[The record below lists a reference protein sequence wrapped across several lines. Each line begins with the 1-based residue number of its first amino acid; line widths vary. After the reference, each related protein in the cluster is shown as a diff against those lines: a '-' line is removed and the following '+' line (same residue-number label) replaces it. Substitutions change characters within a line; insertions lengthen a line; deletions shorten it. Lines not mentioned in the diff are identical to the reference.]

1 MMFSKIKADVL
12 KDIVPSDKE
21 RKEIASLT
29 NTIVSHLTEKI
40 SKTNLN
46 ARVEVVGSIA
56 KDTWISRDRD
66 LDIFIVFDKST
77 PLEELKK
84 MGLALGKIELE
95 GFTSE
100 TAYANHPYTINRFK
114 EFKIDVVP
122 CYDSLEI
129 ITAVDRTPHHTRFV
143 KENVGDLRN
152 DVRLLKQ
159 FMKGVGVYSSE
170 QKIQGFAGYLCEL
183 LIIHY
188 KSFENVLKNA
198 SEWQYGEYIDIKNSG
213 KKVSFKDPLV
223 VIDPVDSKR
232 NVASA
237 LSLERLCE
245 FIHYSRLFLESPSID
260 YFKKKKK
267 LFVKRYPNSE
277 VYAVVFQGELLDD
290 IIFSQLRK
298 SAKYMFSIFEK
309 NDFKPLSYGLFKKGE
324 ESGIVFEI
332 ERYELSKMVKH
343 LGPKIFDHSHWESF
357 VKKYE
362 KTFIEED
369 KVYTL
374 RERALPTPHDVIL
387 SVMSGKE
394 GLGKNL
400 KTLPYRIIKDDEAL
414 SFLADKEFDIYI

>member
-12 KDIVPSDKE
+12 KGIVPSDKE

-29 NTIVSHLTEKI
+29 NTIVQHLTEKI
-40 SKTNLN
+40 SKTELK
-46 ARVEVVGSIA
+46 AKVEVVGSIA

-66 LDIFIVFDKST
+66 LDIFIVFDTST

-84 MGLALGKIELE
+84 MGLALGKIDLD

-100 TAYANHPYTINRFK
+100 TAYANHPYTINKFK

-143 KENVGDLRN
+143 KENIGELRN

-170 QKIQGFAGYLCEL
+170 QKVQGFAGYLCEL

-188 KSFENVLKNA
+188 KSFDNVLNGA
-198 SEWQYGEYIDIKNSG
+198 ANWEYGEYIDIK
-213 KKVSFKDPLV
+213 KKENKSDFKDPLI
-223 VIDPVDSKR
+223 VIDPVDPKR

-237 LSLERLCE
+237 LSLDRLSE
-245 FIHYSRLFLESPSID
+245 FIHYSRLFLESPSVE

-267 LFVKRYPNSE
+267 PFVKRFPESE
-277 VYAVVFQGELLDD
+277 VYMIIFQGELLDD
-290 IIFSQLRK
+290 LIYPQLRK
-298 SAKYMFSIFEK
+298 SAKYISTILEK

-324 ESGIVFEI
+324 FSGIVFEVEKYI
-332 ERYELSKMVKH
+332 LSPVVKH
-343 LGPKIFDHSHWESF
+343 YGPNVFDRAHYGSF
-357 VKKYE
+357 VSKYKE
-362 KTFIEED
+362 TFIEGG
-369 KVYTL
+369 KVYSL
-374 RERALPTPHDVIL
+374 RSRQFSSPLVVFLNIL
-387 SVMSGKE
+387 NEKE
-394 GLGKNL
+394 GIGKNMKSMPFKIL
-400 KTLPYRIIKDDEAL
+400 KDDRAL
-414 SFLADKEFDIYI
+414 SFLSSEELDIYV

>member
-84 MGLALGKIELE
+84 MGLALGKIELM

-223 VIDPVDSKR
+223 VIDPVDPKR

-245 FIHYSRLFLESPSID
+245 FIHYSRLFLESPSTD

-400 KTLPYRIIKDDEAL
+400 KTLPYRIINDDEAL
-414 SFLADKEFDIYI
+414 SFLAGKEFDIYI

>member
-12 KDIVPSDKE
+12 KDIAPSDKE

-29 NTIVSHLTEKI
+29 NTIVEHLTEKI

-66 LDIFIVFDKST
+66 LDIFIVFDIST

-84 MGLALGKIELE
+84 TGLALGKIELE

-100 TAYANHPYTINRFK
+100 TAYANHPYTINRFR

-143 KENVGDLRN
+143 KENIGDLRN

-183 LIIHY
+183 LVIHY
-188 KSFENVLKNA
+188 KSFENVLQGA
-198 SEWQYGEYIDIKNSG
+198 SEWQYGEYIDIKKAG
-213 KKVSFKDPLV
+213 KKVDFKDPLI
-223 VIDPVDSKR
+223 VIDPVDPKR

-245 FIHYSRLFLESPSID
+245 FIHYSRLFLESPSVD

-267 LFVKRYPNSE
+267 LFVKRFPNSE

-309 NDFKPLSYGLFKKGE
+309 NDFKPLSYGLFKKDE

-332 ERYELSKMVKH
+332 ERYELSPMVKH
-343 LGPKIFDHSHWESF
+343 FGPKVFDHSHWESF
-357 VKKYE
+357 IKKYE
-362 KTFIEED
+362 KTFIDED

-374 RERALPTPHDVIL
+374 RERTLLTPHDVML
-387 SVMSGKE
+387 SIMNGKE
-394 GLGKNL
+394 GLGKNI
-400 KTLPYRIIKDDEAL
+400 KTLPYSILKDDEAL
-414 SFLADKEFDIYI
+414 SFLRDKEFDIYI